1 VSRPGDGAR
10 ARGGADPIPVASAR
24 RRLMALARLL
34 SRSDRWLLL
43 AIGALAVLITFC
55 SATQSLA
62 IKWMIDGATDGRWA
76 LATGAALVGG
86 LAAGMLGASGR
97 VYMNLQ
103 IWAARIVGLEVSRT
117 TVTHA
122 ASMPGLDQVS
132 IVTASGVDFVRS
144 AFAVPDLVMLAARIA
159 VGVVLLATVDP
170 LLILVVVFAAPS
182 VLLATRAQRHVDR
195 ATAEAAELRR
205 GADHLHGLFAEPTA
219 AMEMRVFGAV
229 DKLNAR
235 ADHMWRRG
243 SSVKFWGAM
252 RAAGVS
258 ATGWLLLGVAYV
270 GALAVTA
277 FRASA
282 GEATPGDVLL
292 VSQLALQ
299 LRWDVL
305 KTTSSVRDALAALR
319 LTDRM
324 LWLHD
329 QANEQ
334 AMVLA
339 GRGVDPPS
347 RLADGIGFDDV
358 SFAYPGTTRTVLK
371 GLTFRI
377 PAGTTVAIVG
387 ENGSGR
393 RP

>member
-235 ADHMWRRG
+235 ADHLWRRG

-258 ATGWLLLGVAYV
+258 ATGWLLGVAYV

-282 GEATPGDVLL
+282 GEATPGTSSWCPSSPSSSAGMSSRPPPRSVMR
-292 VSQLALQ
+292 SPPSASPIACSGSTTKPTSR
-299 LRWDVL
+299 RWSWPDAGSTPRAVWPTASGS
-305 KTTSSVRDALAALR
+305 TTSA
-319 LTDRM
+319 
-324 LWLHD
+324 
-329 QANEQ
+329 
-334 AMVLA
+334 
-339 GRGVDPPS
+339 S
-347 RLADGIGFDDV
+347 RI
-358 SFAYPGTTRTVLK
+358 R
-371 GLTFRI
+371 
-377 PAGTTVAIVG
+377 
-387 ENGSGR
+387 GR
-393 RP
+393 RGPCSRD